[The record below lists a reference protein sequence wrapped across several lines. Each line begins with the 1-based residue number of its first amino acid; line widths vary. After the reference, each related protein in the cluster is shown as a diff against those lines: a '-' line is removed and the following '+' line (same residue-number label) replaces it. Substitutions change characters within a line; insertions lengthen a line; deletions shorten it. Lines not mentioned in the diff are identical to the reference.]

1 MGRRLEARRRLMD
14 RPGKGIGGENKKI
27 KRGGEKPNDKV
38 MNGRLPGLAKL
49 LAIFTTKVIGIFFN
63 FEGFP
68 NET

>member
-1 MGRRLEARRRLMD
+1 
-14 RPGKGIGGENKKI
+14 
-27 KRGGEKPNDKV
+27 

-49 LAIFTTKVIGIFFN
+49 VSIFTIKFIGIFFD